1 MRDPTIARNYAE
13 TLVALAQKAG
23 DLVGWGTMMSEFA
36 EGIQRDP
43 MLLSFLRSPRI
54 DARKKNEIIARALQ
68 DRLPRVF
75 VRFVQAV
82 FSHRRQELIPE
93 IAVQYQAL
101 VDDIVGR
108 VHAQVTVARD
118 PDASTRQSVSEALSR
133 KLGKQVVPHF
143 MLNPAILGGVVVRVG
158 DTVMDGSVRR
168 RLATLRSLMLRGAT
182 V

>member
-1 MRDPTIARNYAE
+1 MRDTTIARNYAE
-13 TLVALAQKAG
+13 TLVALAQKAN
-23 DLVGWGTMMSEFA
+23 DLVGWGTMISEFA

-43 MLLSFLRSPRI
+43 ILLAFLRSPRI
-54 DARKKNEIIARALQ
+54 DARKKNEIIAAAFQ

-82 FSHRRQELIPE
+82 ISHRRQRLIPE
-93 IAVQYQAL
+93 IAVEYQSL
-101 VDDIVGR
+101 IDEIVGR
-108 VHAQVTVARD
+108 VHAQVTVARE
-118 PDASTRQSVSEALSR
+118 PDTSTRQTVSQALSK

-143 MLNPAILGGVVVRVG
+143 MLNPLILGGVVVRVG

-168 RLATLRSLMLRGAT
+168 RLAILRSRMLRGTT